1 MKFKEGKEKH
11 PLFGD
16 VVDLWVLGKEFSNAL
31 MYSKQSEDCEFRCY
45 GAKLKDFRQKIEKLI
60 ISLDLEHKLP
70 SVDVNINPNATV
82 KDLVSFEEHYYNKV
96 KNIGNKALES
106 NDSEVFS
113 YMSYII
119 CEFKHYFCTLNESN
133 DSGETSS

>member
-11 PLFGD
+11 PLFDD
-16 VVDLWVLGKEFSNAL
+16 VVSLWVLNKEFSNAL
-31 MYSKQSEDCEFRCY
+31 MYSEQSEDCEFRCY
-45 GAKLKDFRQKIEKLI
+45 GSRLKDFRQKIEKLI

-70 SVDVNINPNATV
+70 SINVNVNPNATI
-82 KDLVSFEEHYYNKV
+82 KDLVSFEEHYYNKI
-96 KNIGNKALES
+96 KSIGDKALES

-119 CEFKHYFCTLNESN
+119 CNFKHYFCKLNEDN
-133 DSGETSS
+133 DSGEASS